1 MAFLVNIEG
10 IDGSGKGT
18 QAGLLQERLEQAGS
32 IVQLFSFPRYAETI
46 FGKAVGEF
54 LNGRFGSLESV
65 DPLLVSLLY
74 AGDRYESRDVLMQA
88 MRDCDFVILDRYV
101 ASNVAHQ
108 TCKRTGAQQRELKD
122 WIEQIEYTVYHMPKP
137 DLVLLLDLPAEQA
150 QELIARK
157 TPRDYTQS
165 AADIQEADS
174 GYLRSV
180 REVYLRLAADE
191 RRWQVIDCIGA
202 GEIRPIAEIAEE
214 IGRIVDET
222 HRAAS

>member
-18 QAGLLQERLEQAGS
+18 QARLLQERLQQAGNT
-32 IVQLFSFPRYAETI
+32 VQLFSFPRYAETV

-54 LNGRFGSLESV
+54 LNGRFGSLDTV

-74 AGDRYESRDVLMQA
+74 AGDRFESRELLLQA
-88 MRDCDFVILDRYV
+88 IRDCDFVILDRYV

-108 TCKRTGAQQRELKD
+108 TCKRTGAQRRELEE
-122 WIEQIEYTVYHMPKP
+122 WIEQIEFGVYRMPKP

-150 QELIARK
+150 RELIARK
-157 TPRDYTQS
+157 APRDYTQS

-174 GYLRSV
+174 GYLHNV
-180 REVYLRLAADE
+180 RDVYLQLAADE
-191 RRWQVIDCIGA
+191 CRWQVVDCFRA
-202 GEIRPIAEIAEE
+202 GQIRPIEDIAEQ
-214 IGRIVDET
+214 IGRIVD
-222 HRAAS
+222 RAHKAES